1 MTTLVP
7 PKRGDNQKGFNVS
20 SVAVRIDDEMEALE
34 SLGRA
39 TRQAILD
46 APIKFSAATVMM
58 EISRQERELT
68 IKYGREVQLDPTMP
82 DLDRFLA
89 SEVMRK
95 SILIVAQDRSR
106 EDAMSSIRPLRGKPS
121 PKSVREQRRA
131 MRRVRW

>member
-1 MTTLVP
+1 MTTFVP

-58 EISRQERELT
+58 EIARQERELSV
-68 IKYGREVQLDPTMP
+68 KYGREVTLDPTMP

-89 SEVMRK
+89 SEIMRK
-95 SILIVAQDRSR
+95 SMMIVAQDRSK
-106 EDAMSSIRPLRGKPS
+106 EDAMGSIRPLRGKPS

>member
-1 MTTLVP
+1 MTQIAK

-20 SVAVRIDDEMEALE
+20 SVAVRIDEEMEALE

-58 EISRQERELT
+58 EIARQERELSV
-68 IKYGREVQLDPTMP
+68 KYGREVTLDPTMP

-131 MRRVRW
+131 MRRIRW

>member
-1 MTTLVP
+1 MTKLVR

-58 EISRQERELT
+58 EIARQERELT
-68 IKYGREVQLDPTMP
+68 IKYGREVTLDPTMP

-131 MRRVRW
+131 MRRIRW